1 MRSTLTG
8 LPVAWRSSIEGARTR
23 GRRGPAPAGGFS
35 VLEVLVAFVI
45 LSLVGTALFGL
56 FSGALTNVAAAEE
69 YSRAVLVADS
79 VLAETAGTPPLR
91 EGSKSGTTEDGRISW
106 TANISPYVAPQAN
119 PEVETGSALMPIRLW
134 QIVAEVTFPG
144 GNGKPRTLTLAT
156 VRLGPRDPK

>member
-8 LPVAWRSSIEGARTR
+8 SPGAWRSSIEA
-23 GRRGPAPAGGFS
+23 RRGPSAARGFS

-69 YSRAVLVADS
+69 YSRAALVADS
-79 VLAETAGTPPLR
+79 VLAVMAGTPPLR
-91 EGSKSGTTEDGRISW
+91 EGSKSGTTEDGRIEW
-106 TANISPYVAPQAN
+106 TATIAPYVTPQAN
-119 PEVETGSALMPIRLW
+119 PEVETASMLMPIRLW

-144 GNGKPRTLTLAT
+144 ANGKPRTLKLAT
-156 VRLGPRDPK
+156 VRLGPREVK